1 MSSIIVL
8 LAVTRLQQTTDVAAD
23 MAPTGFVSFS
33 GASLYKENPW
43 ERFCEAV
50 LNLD

>member
-8 LAVTRLQQTTDVAAD
+8 LAVTRLQQTTDVEQAAD

-33 GASLYKENPW
+33 GGGGFTLQGESVGVIL
-43 ERFCEAV
+43 
-50 LNLD
+50 